1 MLEIEAALEAEVE
14 KRRQLEARLE
24 QLETEKERVASVAQ
38 KRISDLNDELEK
50 KRELISSQSYE
61 LEQRDKE
68 LAKPKG
74 IFLKYHYCIIA

>member
-1 MLEIEAALEAEVE
+1 ME
-14 KRRQLEARLE
+14 KRKQLEAILE
-24 QLETEKERVASVAQ
+24 QLEAEKERFASVAQ

-68 LAKPKG
+68 IAKPKG
-74 IFLKYHYCIIA
+74 T

>member
-1 MLEIEAALEAEVE
+1 MALEAEVE

-24 QLETEKERVASVAQ
+24 QLEAEKERVANVAQ

-61 LEQRDKE
+61 LEQRDK
-68 LAKPKG
+68 KPKG
-74 IFLKYHYCIIA
+74 T